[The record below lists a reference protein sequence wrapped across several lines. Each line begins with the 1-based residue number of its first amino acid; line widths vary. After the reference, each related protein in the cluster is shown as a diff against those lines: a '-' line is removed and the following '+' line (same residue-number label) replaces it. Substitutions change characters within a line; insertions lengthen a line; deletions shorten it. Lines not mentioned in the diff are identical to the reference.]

1 MGYTFLEMLDLGFE
15 YSKDQERKFIQS
27 RLKINEKF
35 YPSLVKV
42 LKSMLEKDSSKRIGY
57 VELK

>member
-1 MGYTFLEMLDLGFE
+1 MLDLGFE